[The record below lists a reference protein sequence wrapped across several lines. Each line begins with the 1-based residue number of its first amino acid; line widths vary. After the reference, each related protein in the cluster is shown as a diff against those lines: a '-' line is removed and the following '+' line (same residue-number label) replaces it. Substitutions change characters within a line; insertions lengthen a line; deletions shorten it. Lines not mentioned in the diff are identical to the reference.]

1 MEERMELNHRSM
13 EVRKCAGVLKS
24 VWKNRNVSME
34 TKRSMYERIV
44 VPTALYGSEAWVLE
58 NKVKNRMDVAEMSC
72 LRSMCGVTRRDRVSN
87 EEIRRRCGLQRSL
100 SERGKAAVLRWFGH
114 VEEWRGRG

>member
-1 MEERMELNHRSM
+1 MDAEVNHRSM
-13 EVRKCAGVLKS
+13 DVRKCTGVLKS

-34 TKRSMYERIV
+34 TKRGIV

-72 LRSMCGVTRRDRVSN
+72 LRSMC
-87 EEIRRRCGLQRSL
+87 
-100 SERGKAAVLRWFGH
+100 
-114 VEEWRGRG
+114 